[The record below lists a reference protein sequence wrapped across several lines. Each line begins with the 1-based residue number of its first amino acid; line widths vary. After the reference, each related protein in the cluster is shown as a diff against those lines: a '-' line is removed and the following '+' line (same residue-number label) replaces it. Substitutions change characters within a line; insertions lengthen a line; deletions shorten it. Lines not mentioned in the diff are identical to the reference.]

1 MGEMGEFRGIGGGVG
16 MIARFAPF
24 TLDDG
29 RRTLTRGGIDV
40 HVTPKAFDL
49 LVLLVSQT
57 PRVVPK
63 PELHRRL
70 WPDSYVSDA
79 TLLGLVKELRR
90 ALDDEGAPSR
100 LRTVHRVGYA
110 FAAALDPGPDARVD
124 GARHWLVLADRSV
137 VLSGGEHVIGREL
150 SAAVCLGL
158 AGVSRRHARVV
169 VTGETAML
177 EDLGS
182 KNGTKVGGRFVS
194 GPIALRDGDQIQIG
208 PTVLVYRTAADGLS
222 TETHVSN
229 EAP

>member
-1 MGEMGEFRGIGGGVG
+1 

-29 RRTLTRGGIDV
+29 RRTLTRDGIDV

-63 PELHRRL
+63 SELHRRL

-79 TLLGLVKELRR
+79 TLLGLVKEVRR
-90 ALDDEGAPSR
+90 ALDDGSAPSR
-100 LRTVHRVGYA
+100 IRTVHRVGYA
-110 FAAALDPGPDARVD
+110 VAAVLEPGSAVR
-124 GARHWLVLADRSV
+124 GASARHWLVLSDRAV
-137 VLSGGEHVIGREL
+137 VLAGGDNVIGREP

-169 VTGETAML
+169 VADDTAIL

-182 KNGTKVGGRFVS
+182 KNGTKVGGRVVRS
-194 GPIALRDGDQIQIG
+194 AVALRDGDQIQIG
-208 PTVLVYRTAADGLS
+208 PSVLVYRMAESGLS
-222 TETHVSN
+222 TETHVST
-229 EAP
+229 EAL